1 MQRSLRKVV
10 GLVIVVLAVLV
21 FAAVSKPLAPA

>member
-1 MQRSLRKVV
+1 MQPSLRKVV

-21 FAAVSKPLAPA
+21 VAAVSKPLAPA